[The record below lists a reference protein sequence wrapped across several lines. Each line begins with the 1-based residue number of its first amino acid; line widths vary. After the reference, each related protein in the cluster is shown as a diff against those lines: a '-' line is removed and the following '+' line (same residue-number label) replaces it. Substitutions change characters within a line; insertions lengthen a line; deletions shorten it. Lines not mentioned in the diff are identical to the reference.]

1 MTLGNFNPIRLTDL
15 LISCALRLAK
25 RAQCEA
31 ATMGTRSVFAGSAPP
46 SGEDSND
53 ELPCR
58 FCGERETQTVLGHHK
73 GRWTAEVS
81 AGCWNNGSVPRALI
95 TYSQP
100 RTPWPILVSRRR
112 RGVRSCTPAQCDPPV
127 PEHIGILCHRCE
139 RRICIFEH
147 EFSAGMLLRGKSR
160 RS

>member
-15 LISCALRLAK
+15 PISCALRLAK

-31 ATMGTRSVFAGSAPP
+31 ATTGTRSVFAGSAPP

-53 ELPCR
+53 KLPCR
-58 FCGERETQTVLGHHK
+58 FWGERETQTVLGHQK

-95 TYSQP
+95 LIRNQGRHGPS
-100 RTPWPILVSRRR
+100 WSRAGGGASEVARR
-112 RGVRSCTPAQCDPPV
+112 LNATHPCRS
-127 PEHIGILCHRCE
+127 G
-139 RRICIFEH
+139 
-147 EFSAGMLLRGKSR
+147 
-160 RS
+160 